1 MLFRSLSLSLSP
13 LSLSL
18 SLSLSPRSRLFL
30 LRHFLF
36 FFFFSFLLTDWQAE
50 TKWKWRIIAL
60 TLPTLDAPEVVS
72 LDRRKATLRW
82 MSAFTVPEGDSTEF
96 GYNMTWFNKGTL
108 IDDDM
113 CIVHHYDFIF
123 EHLTRINL

>member
-1 MLFRSLSLSLSP
+1 MTSHQERGLRSWSGIDSGRQNRTKTSLQE
-13 LSLSL
+13 
-18 SLSLSPRSRLFL
+18 
-30 LRHFLF
+30 
-36 FFFFSFLLTDWQAE
+36 QAE

-96 GYNMTWFNKGTL
+96 GYNMTWFKVRAL
-108 IDDDM
+108 
-113 CIVHHYDFIF
+113 
-123 EHLTRINL
+123 

>member
-1 MLFRSLSLSLSP
+1 MDVEDALSLSLSLSLSAS

-18 SLSLSPRSRLFL
+18 SLSLSPHALDY
-30 LRHFLF
+30 F
-36 FFFFSFLLTDWQAE
+36 FFVISFLSFFSFLFSLTDWQAE

-96 GYNMTWFNKGTL
+96 GYNMTWFKVRAL
-108 IDDDM
+108 
-113 CIVHHYDFIF
+113 
-123 EHLTRINL
+123 